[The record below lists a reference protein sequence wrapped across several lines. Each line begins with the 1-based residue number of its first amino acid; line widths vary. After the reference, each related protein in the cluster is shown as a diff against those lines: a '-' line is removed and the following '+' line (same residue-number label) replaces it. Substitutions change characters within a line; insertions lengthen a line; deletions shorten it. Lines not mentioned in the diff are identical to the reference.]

1 MSCEERADR
10 MLLFAAGALD
20 DEECLEIED
29 HLRSGC
35 RACRARLT
43 EAESLFAQL
52 AASLDPAP
60 PSPAVKE
67 KLLARVRAD
76 SASATTPSG
85 WLLFRPSGW
94 LLFRRPVIAAGLAAI
109 VGAVLASTVT
119 QRMLPPPASTDP
131 AVTGALLEF
140 EEELAAL
147 EEELGEQEALT
158 RDLEAGVRDRDKQ
171 IRMLRSPRAEAI
183 ELVGTESFSKA
194 SGRVFWEWDDYY
206 CYFYATGL
214 DETAT
219 DRVYVLWLYN
229 DRDEV
234 HAVGSFGADR
244 TGHASLFVPLP
255 RGIEPIV
262 RTVVTL
268 ETGEAG
274 DRPTGRPV
282 LESHPP
288 GSHS

>member
-10 MLLFAAGALD
+10 ILLFAAGALD

-35 RACRARLT
+35 PACRARLT
-43 EAESLFAQL
+43 EAESLLAQL
-52 AASLDPAP
+52 AASLDPVP

-67 KLLARVRAD
+67 RLLARVRAD
-76 SASATTPSG
+76 SASAATPS
-85 WLLFRPSGW
+85 RW
-94 LLFRRPVIAAGLAAI
+94 LLFRRPVLAAGLAAI
-109 VGAVLASTVT
+109 VAAVLASTVT
-119 QRMLPPPASTDP
+119 QRLLPPSAPTDP
-131 AVTGALLEF
+131 AVPGAPSEF
-140 EEELAAL
+140 EEELASL

-158 RDLEAGVRDRDKQ
+158 RNLEAGVRYRDKQ
-171 IRMLRSPRAEAI
+171 IRMLRSPRAEVI
-183 ELVGTESFSKA
+183 DLVGTGSFSKA

-214 DETAT
+214 DETAPNH
-219 DRVYVLWLYN
+219 VYVLWLYN
-229 DRDEV
+229 DRDEI

-244 TGHASLFVPLP
+244 TGQASLFVPLP

-282 LESHPP
+282 LESHSP

>member
-35 RACRARLT
+35 RACRGRLT

-52 AASLDPAP
+52 AASLDPAL

-67 KLLARVRAD
+67 RLLARVRAD
-76 SASATTPSG
+76 SAPATAPS
-85 WLLFRPSGW
+85 RW

-109 VGAVLASTVT
+109 VAAVVASTVT
-119 QRMLPPPASTDP
+119 QRLLPPSAPTDP
-131 AVTGALLEF
+131 AVRVGLSEF

-219 DRVYVLWLYN
+219 NRVYVLWLYN

-234 HAVGSFGADR
+234 HAVGSFAADR
-244 TGHASLFVPLP
+244 TGQASLFVPLP